1 MVTLNID
8 EETLLELLIDRVKY
22 WTDDED
28 TLELFNQYY
37 ENQVYNGCFE
47 GANFDVMS
55 IVDNDYVNNL
65 TITDRAEFEKA
76 REEYITENN
85 ITEED
90 LEDVPTWDD
99 IEVGENNI
107 KFLSGYYIEAKTEDA
122 LLIS

>member
-22 WTDDED
+22 WTDED

-37 ENQVYNGCFE
+37 ENQVYGGCFE

-76 REEYITENN
+76 REEYISENN
-85 ITEED
+85 ITDED

-107 KFLSGYYIEAKTEDA
+107 EFLSGYYIEAKTENA